1 MCENRTPPRNNTR
14 AQREDDEWRE
24 EGKILFVVAVSAA
37 FVAPA
42 RRASARVCSL
52 SCHAPSLQMQQQKQD
67 DRFDALQGFLDHSD
81 VAYHMDVDAEQVHSS
96 LLAWYAQ
103 NRRRLPWRGD
113 PPPYNGSTAGFA
125 AAAARPSPAPP
136 PATEKVSAYGVWV
149 SEIMCQQTRVEA
161 VIPYW
166 LAWMEA
172 FPTVHALAAASED
185 EVNAKWAGLGF
196 YRRARMLHEA
206 AKQVVRE
213 FGGELPTSVEELKRI
228 KGIGPYTAGAIA
240 SIVGGIPAP
249 IVDGNVLRVA
259 SRLCGIAANPKEG
272 AFSGDGKLA
281 WAIAEKLVEAGGG
294 AQPGEFN
301 QALMELGA
309 TYCAPSGTGVD
320 PADPLAPHYRSVRIG
335 RDAYHA
341 HKRGVLGSIL
351 DRAAASPSTGLHTCP
366 VCAKGAAAFI
376 EGLRTVCDAPP
387 SQSLPA
393 AGGASLTGAAAAA
406 ARTHALLPLPV
417 PKKARREERLAIAA
431 LYRTTTT
438 AAAGRSWLLV
448 KRPEGG
454 LLAGQW
460 ELPSCLISSDPEE
473 RPEAPDERTVRE
485 ACDRAL
491 ECARVAGGDGEAAEL
506 LNAATQRS
514 ALPDALEHIFSHV
527 RHTMHVEYGDCGEGG
542 GADAVSCWT
551 SDEGRAYEWMTE
563 ERMAEVGVT
572 AGVLKV
578 VGAVKGA
585 AKGAAPSARG
595 KAGKDGAARSKR
607 KAPDEET
614 AQQPKL
620 SAFFKKKPSE
630 QKE

>member
-1 MCENRTPPRNNTR
+1 MCDCACVKPHPPAYIYICNTR

-52 SCHAPSLQMQQQKQD
+52 SCHAPSLQMQQPKQD
-67 DRFDALQGFLDHSD
+67 DRYDALQGFLDHSD

-103 NRRRLPWRGD
+103 NRRRLQWRGD
-113 PPPYNGSTAGFA
+113 PPPYNGSTDGFA

-294 AQPGEFN
+294 ARPGEFN

-309 TYCAPSGTGVD
+309 TYCARAALASTRPTAGSPLPQRPHRPRCLPRPQARRPWVD
-320 PADPLAPHYRSVRIG
+320 PRSGRGEPLHRGAYVPGLCQG
-335 RDAYHA
+335 R
-341 HKRGVLGSIL
+341 
-351 DRAAASPSTGLHTCP
+351 
-366 VCAKGAAAFI
+366 
-376 EGLRTVCDAPP
+376 
-387 SQSLPA
+387 
-393 AGGASLTGAAAAA
+393 
-406 ARTHALLPLPV
+406 
-417 PKKARREERLAIAA
+417 RR
-431 LYRTTTT
+431 LYRGP
-438 AAAGRSWLLV
+438 AH
-448 KRPEGG
+448 
-454 LLAGQW
+454 
-460 ELPSCLISSDPEE
+460 
-473 RPEAPDERTVRE
+473 
-485 ACDRAL
+485 
-491 ECARVAGGDGEAAEL
+491 RV
-506 LNAATQRS
+506 
-514 ALPDALEHIFSHV
+514 
-527 RHTMHVEYGDCGEGG
+527 
-542 GADAVSCWT
+542 
-551 SDEGRAYEWMTE
+551 
-563 ERMAEVGVT
+563 
-572 AGVLKV
+572 
-578 VGAVKGA
+578 
-585 AKGAAPSARG
+585 
-595 KAGKDGAARSKR
+595 
-607 KAPDEET
+607 
-614 AQQPKL
+614 
-620 SAFFKKKPSE
+620 
-630 QKE
+630 